1 MRRVAPVVILCLLFI
16 LPGFAQAQTCPQP
29 VVMLVGGS
37 NPACAGQPVTLSWSV
52 SSSTY
57 NIIAPQVG
65 PVRGTSVVI
74 VPTATTTY
82 TLNATNQFDRST
94 ATVTVTV
101 H

>member
-1 MRRVAPVVILCLLFI
+1 V
-16 LPGFAQAQTCPQP
+16 
-29 VVMLVGGS
+29 S
-37 NPACAGQPVTLSWSV
+37 AGQPVTLSWSV

-65 PVRGTSVVI
+65 PVRGTSVVV

>member
-1 MRRVAPVVILCLLFI
+1 MSI
-16 LPGFAQAQTCPQP
+16 
-29 VVMLVGGS
+29 
-37 NPACAGQPVTLSWSV
+37 
-52 SSSTY
+52 
-57 NIIAPQVG
+57 
-65 PVRGTSVVI
+65 VI